1 MMGWP
6 GLWTSSH
13 EEEWT
18 VEMIH
23 TTSDLRF
30 QDFLQYPDIRVEAVT
45 CACFGT
51 LYFGSKTLY
60 DEKHQILKL

>member
-1 MMGWP
+1 M
-6 GLWTSSH
+6 
-13 EEEWT
+13 E
-18 VEMIH
+18 VIH

-30 QDFLQYPDIRVEAVT
+30 QDFLQYPDIRVEGVT